1 MEVTVTDS
9 SIPPASTAP
18 SSAARIRVWDLPVR
32 LFHWLL
38 VATILIAF
46 LSSEEDSALAP
57 WHVPAGW
64 VAAILIA
71 FRLVWGFV
79 GGEHAR
85 FTDFLKPGQIAH
97 HIGGLFSRQPARSIG
112 HNALGGIAIIA
123 LLGTVGGIIY
133 TGAAMQGEVEGGL
146 HETLSN
152 VLLGLIALHVI
163 AVIAMS
169 LLTRD
174 NLIGAFITGAKRS
187 DRHPGVNDARPPAS
201 LALPV
206 AAIVIAGMTYAAT
219 MIDPRAFTPGAHAD
233 AGERGDRSEAG
244 ERGDD

>member
-1 MEVTVTDS
+1 MTDS
-9 SIPPASTAP
+9 SISPASSA
-18 SSAARIRVWDLPVR
+18 SASAARVRVWDLPIR

-38 VATILIAF
+38 VATILVAF
-46 LSSEEDSALAP
+46 LSSEEESALAP

-64 VAAILIA
+64 IAAILIA

-85 FTDFLKPGQIAH
+85 FADFLKPSQIVH
-97 HIGGLFSRQPARSIG
+97 HIGGLFSGKPERSIG

-123 LLGTVGGIIY
+123 LLGTVGGIVY
-133 TGAAMQGEVEGGL
+133 SGATMQGEAEGGL
-146 HETLSN
+146 HETLAN

-163 AVIAMS
+163 AVIVMS
-169 LLTRD
+169 LLTKD
-174 NLIGAFITGAKRS
+174 NLIGAFITGTKRA
-187 DRHPGVNDARPPAS
+187 DLHPGVGDARPPAP

-206 AAIVIAGMTYAAT
+206 AAIAIAGSAYGAT
-219 MIDPRAFTPGAHAD
+219 VIDPQAFTPGAHAE
-233 AGERGDRSEAG
+233 AGEGGGGSEKG

>member
-1 MEVTVTDS
+1 MTDS
-9 SIPPASTAP
+9 SISPVSSASA
-18 SSAARIRVWDLPVR
+18 SAARIRVWDLPVR

-46 LSSEEDSALAP
+46 LSSEEDSPLAP

-85 FTDFLKPGQIAH
+85 FADFLRPSQIAH
-97 HIGGLFSRQPARSIG
+97 HIGSLFSGKPDRSVG

-133 TGAAMQGEVEGGL
+133 TGATMQGEAEGGL
-146 HETLSN
+146 HETLAN
-152 VLLGLIALHVI
+152 VLLGLIVLHVI

-169 LLTRD
+169 LLTKD
-174 NLIGAFITGAKRS
+174 NLIGAFITGTKRA
-187 DRHPGVNDARPPAS
+187 DLHPGVGDARPPTS

-206 AAIVIAGMTYAAT
+206 AAIVVAGTAYAAT
-219 MIDPRAFTPGAHAD
+219 RIDPLAFTPGAHAD
-233 AGERGDRSEAG
+233 AGERGGASEKG

>member
-1 MEVTVTDS
+1 MTDF
-9 SIPPASTAP
+9 SISPV
-18 SSAARIRVWDLPVR
+18 SSATSSPARISVWDMPVR

-46 LSSEEDSALAP
+46 LSSEEESLLAP

-64 VAAILIA
+64 VAAVLVT

-85 FTDFLKPGQIAH
+85 FADFLKPSKIRH
-97 HIGGLFSRQPARSIG
+97 HIGGLFRGKPERSIG

-123 LLGTVGGIIY
+123 LLGTIGGIVY
-133 TGAAMQGEVEGGL
+133 TGAAMQGEDGL
-146 HETLSN
+146 HETLAN
-152 VLLGLIALHVI
+152 ILLGLIALHVV
-163 AVIAMS
+163 AVLAMS
-169 LLTRD
+169 LLTKD
-174 NLIGAFITGAKRS
+174 NLIRAFITGTKRA
-187 DRHPGVNDARPPAS
+187 DLYPGYVDARPPAP

-206 AAIVIAGMTYAAT
+206 AAIVIAGNTYGAT
-219 MIDPRAFTPGAHAD
+219 VIDPLAFTLGAHAEAD
-233 AGERGDRSEAG
+233 EHGNGSEKG